1 MVLTKYEVLKKYF
14 GYDSFRDGQD
24 EVIDNIVFGRD
35 VLCVMPT
42 GAGKSLCY
50 QIPAIMLSG
59 VTIVVS
65 PLISLMKDQ
74 VQSLSNI
81 GVKAAYVNSS
91 LSENVIEKVYARI
104 KGNLYKIIYVAPE
117 RLFSN
122 AFINT
127 IREIDIS
134 LVVVDEAHCISKWGH
149 DFRPNYLNI
158 AEFVSKLKSRPV
170 VGAFTAT
177 ATRQVR
183 RDIVTL
189 LQLNDPYVCIS
200 SFDRKNLFLDV
211 RRPDN
216 KDDEL
221 FKVLK
226 NHTNESGIIYC
237 ITRKTVDM
245 VCDLLNKRGYSA
257 TKYHAGLDEEER
269 TKNQEDFIYDK
280 KLIIVAT
287 NAFGMGINK
296 SNVSFVIHYNM
307 PKDIESYYQE
317 AGRAGRDG
325 NRAECILLYGEEDIF
340 TNKYLIEHS
349 VDDEDNK
356 AIEYKLLEK
365 MIGYCT
371 TEKCLRA
378 YILNY
383 FDEEAKGKCGNCSNC
398 LQTNYEICDM
408 TEQAGI
414 IVDCLKEMSKKYGKT
429 MLVNILK
436 GSKDKRILSEHL
448 YEMQDYGK
456 LHSLNRNDIE
466 SLIDKLIGLGVIVK
480 QGVEY
485 PVMVIGRGLE
495 DDERIE
501 IRVPKRS
508 VGSIRKKD
516 SLKPVESELFS
527 VLKKLR
533 YELSVQEGIPAYLI
547 FSNATLKDMCLKMPT
562 TKEEFMVVDGV
573 GEYKSAKYADRFI
586 SEIKK
591 YIDGSNI

>member
-1 MVLTKYEVLKKYF
+1 MALTKYEVLNRYF
-14 GYDSFRDGQD
+14 GYDSFRDKQE
-24 EVIDNIVFGRD
+24 EVIDNLVAGRD

-74 VQSLSNI
+74 VQALSNI

-104 KGNLYKIIYVAPE
+104 KGNVYKIIYVAPE

-158 AEFVSKLKSRPV
+158 AEFVSKLKNRPV

-183 RDIVTL
+183 QDIVTL
-189 LQLNDPYVCIS
+189 LQLNDPYVSIS
-200 SFDRKNLFLDV
+200 SFDRKNLFFDV
-211 RRPDN
+211 RHPDN
-216 KDDEL
+216 KNDEL
-221 FKVLK
+221 FKVLN
-226 NHTNESGIIYC
+226 NHTDESGIIYC
-237 ITRKTVDM
+237 ITRKIVDT

-257 TKYHAGLDEEER
+257 TKYHAGLDEDER
-269 TKNQEDFIYDK
+269 TRNQEDFIYDK
-280 KLIIVAT
+280 KPIIVAT

-307 PKDIESYYQE
+307 PKDVESYYQE

-365 MIGYCT
+365 MIEYCT

-383 FDEEAKGKCGNCSNC
+383 FDEEAKEKCGNCSNC

-408 TEQAGI
+408 TEQSGI

-436 GSKDKRILSEHL
+436 GSKDKRLLSEHL
-448 YEMQDYGK
+448 YELHDYGK
-456 LHSLNRNDIE
+456 LHSLNRNEIE
-466 SLIDKLIGLGVIVK
+466 SLIDKLIALGIIVK
-480 QGVEY
+480 QGFEY
-485 PVMVIGRGLE
+485 PVLVIGRDLKEG
-495 DDERIE
+495 ERIE
-501 IRVPKRS
+501 VRVPKRS
-508 VGSIRKKD
+508 VGAIRKKD
-516 SLKPVESELFS
+516 SLKPVESKLFS

-547 FSNATLKDMCLKMPT
+547 FSNVTLNDMCSKMPT
-562 TKEEFMVVDGV
+562 TKEEFMAVDGV
-573 GEYKSAKYADRFI
+573 GEYKSAKYADKFI

-591 YIDGSNI
+591 YIEGDN

>member
-24 EVIDNIVFGRD
+24 EVIDNIVSGRD

-170 VGAFTAT
+170 VSAFTAT

-183 RDIVTL
+183 QDIVTL

-211 RRPDN
+211 RHPDN
-216 KDDEL
+216 KNDEL
-221 FKVLK
+221 LEVLK

-237 ITRKTVDM
+237 ITRKTVDT

-257 TKYHAGLDEEER
+257 TKYHAGLDDEER

-340 TNKYLIEHS
+340 TNKYMIEHS
-349 VDDEDNK
+349 VDDKDNK

-365 MIGYCT
+365 MIGYCI

-383 FDEEAKGKCGNCSNC
+383 FDEEAKEKCGNCSNC

-414 IVDCLKEMSKKYGKT
+414 IVDCLKGMSKKYGKT

-448 YEMQDYGK
+448 YELHDYGK
-456 LHSLNRNDIE
+456 LHSLNRNEIE
-466 SLIDKLIGLGVIVK
+466 RLIDKLIVLGIIVK
-480 QGVEY
+480 RGVEY
-485 PVMVIGRGLE
+485 PVLVIGRGLE

-533 YELSVQEGIPAYLI
+533 YDLSVQEGIPANLI